1 MRSEGEEKNPY
12 LNCGFTHLAMFETKK
27 KIKQRLINSF
37 GGIKDDPFY
46 FDSIEKYFRNRDQSG
61 AFQILSDKTCNDL
74 DFNELFKFVDR
85 STSKPGQ
92 QFLYNTL
99 RTIPA
104 NSDRLNQQE
113 KLIQKITDDP
123 ELRLYLQVQLDKLKK
138 ESSYYITTLFQDEY
152 IKKPK
157 WFFVIPLL
165 SFTSLMC
172 ILTLPFAPKIFF
184 LLLGVIIINM
194 AIHYWNK
201 ENLNEY
207 LGTIPQLLT
216 LTWVA
221 KRLLKCKVLNDIKGD
236 VPESIRSIEKIKRH
250 MSFFKLEV
258 EAQTDVGTAFLTALE
273 LFKAL
278 FLLDPLLLF
287 GVLKQLD
294 FKRKEIENVYSYVG
308 YVDSLISIASLR
320 HGLESYCLPQIE
332 NKQKV
337 FNASEIYHPLIVNCV
352 TNSIQINGNSVLL
365 TGSNMS
371 GKTSF
376 IRTIGLNIICGLTIN
391 TCFARQFSF
400 PRLKIFSAI
409 RLSDNLMNDKS
420 YYFEEVLTIK
430 EMIEESQ
437 AKESNLFLLDEIFKG
452 TNTIERISA
461 GKAVLSYL
469 NNKNNTVFV
478 STHDIELAEM
488 LKDTYALYHFSEQV
502 EDKSVD
508 FDFKL
513 KEGKLKNRNA
523 IRILEINEYPE
534 QIISEAIEISKELD
548 KIYLHAPAPACR

>member
-1 MRSEGEEKNPY
+1 
-12 LNCGFTHLAMFETKK
+12 MFETKK
-27 KIKQRLINSF
+27 KIKQRLVKSF
-37 GGIKDDPFY
+37 GEIKDDTFY
-46 FDSIEKYFRNRDQSG
+46 FDPIEKYFRNKDQSG
-61 AFQILSDKTCNDL
+61 VYQILSDKTCNDL
-74 DFNELFKFVDR
+74 DFNEIFKFLDR
-85 STSKPGQ
+85 TTSKPGQ
-92 QFLYNTL
+92 QYLYNTL
-99 RTIPA
+99 RTIP
-104 NSDRLNQQE
+104 SDSSKFNVQE
-113 KLIQKITDDP
+113 KLIQTISDDAG
-123 ELRLYLQVQLDKLKK
+123 LRLNIQLHLDKLNK

-152 IKKPK
+152 LKKPK
-157 WFFVIPLL
+157 WFFVIPVL
-165 SFTSLMC
+165 SFTSLAC
-172 ILTLPFAPKIFF
+172 ILTLPFYPKIFF
-184 LLLGVIIINM
+184 LLLVVMIINM
-194 AIHYWNK
+194 VIHYWNK
-201 ENLNEY
+201 ENLFEY
-207 LGTIPQLLT
+207 LGTIPQLLA

-221 KRLLKCKVLNDIKGD
+221 KRLMKYTALNDIKGD

-278 FLLDPLLLF
+278 FLLEPLLLF

-294 FKRKEIENVYSYVG
+294 FKRKEIENVYSFVG
-308 YVDSLISIASLR
+308 YVDSLVSIASLR
-320 HGLESYCLPQIE
+320 HGLKSFCLPQIE
-332 NKQKV
+332 SDQKT
-337 FNASEIYHPLIVNCV
+337 FNATEIYHPLIIDCV
-352 TNSIQINGNSVLL
+352 PNSIHLDGNSVLL

-376 IRTIGLNIICGLTIN
+376 IRTIGINIITGLTIN
-391 TCFARQFSF
+391 TCFARQFRF

-430 EMIEESQ
+430 EMLEVSRG
-437 AKESNLFLLDEIFKG
+437 KESNLFLLDEIFKG

-469 NNKNNTVFV
+469 NYKNNIVFV

-488 LKDTYALYHFSEQV
+488 LKDSYSLYHFSEQV

-534 QIISEAIEISKELD
+534 EIVNEAIEISKELD
-548 KIYLHAPAPACR
+548 IYFKHGVTLLQ